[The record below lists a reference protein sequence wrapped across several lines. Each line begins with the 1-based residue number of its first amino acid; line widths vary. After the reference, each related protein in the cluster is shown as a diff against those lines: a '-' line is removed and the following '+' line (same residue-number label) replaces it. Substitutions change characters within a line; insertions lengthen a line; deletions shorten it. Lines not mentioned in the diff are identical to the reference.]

1 MLIQMLFIK
10 LPFKCNFCAGHKTM
24 GKTFRL
30 RSAKNVVDE
39 IEHLNKEHGMNY
51 FGFIDDNVNLN
62 KQHVL
67 EICD

>member
-1 MLIQMLFIK
+1 M
-10 LPFKCNFCAGHKTM
+10 
-24 GKTFRL
+24 

-62 KQHVL
+62 KQDVL